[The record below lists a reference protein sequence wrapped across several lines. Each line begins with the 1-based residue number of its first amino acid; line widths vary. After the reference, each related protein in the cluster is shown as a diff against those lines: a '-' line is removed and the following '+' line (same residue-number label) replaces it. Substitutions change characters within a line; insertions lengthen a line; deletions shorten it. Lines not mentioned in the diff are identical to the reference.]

1 VRIEIQQAIAQT
13 PNADRVQAN
22 VSNPQVAES
31 VRHAQNMAEKVESQ
45 MKAEVVVELNKS
57 ENIEP
62 IKDEERKRKALLTRK
77 EEEKESKG
85 KSEKENESEE
95 KNKNPKDEKIHREGR
110 KIDIRA

>member
-1 VRIEIQQAIAQT
+1 VRVEIQQAIAQT
-13 PNADRVQAN
+13 PNVDRFQVN

-31 VRHAQNMAEKVESQ
+31 IRHAQNMAEKVESQ

-62 IKDEERKRKALLTRK
+62 VKDDERKRKALLTRK
-77 EEEKESKG
+77 EEEKENKG

-95 KNKNPKDEKIHREGR
+95 KSKEPKDDKIHRERR

>member
-1 VRIEIQQAIAQT
+1 MRVEIQQAIAQT
-13 PNADRVQAN
+13 PNVDRVQVN

-31 VRHAQNMAEKVESQ
+31 IRHAQNIAEKVESQ
-45 MKAEVVVELNKS
+45 MKAEVVVEINKS

-77 EEEKESKG
+77 GEEKEER
-85 KSEKENESEE
+85 SEKENEREE
-95 KNKNPKDEKIHREGR
+95 KNKNQKDKKIHREGR

>member
-1 VRIEIQQAIAQT
+1 VRVEIQQAIAQT
-13 PNADRVQAN
+13 PNLDRVQVN

-31 VRHAQNMAEKVESQ
+31 IRHAQNIAEKVKSQ
-45 MKAEVVVELNKS
+45 MKAEVVVEINKS
-57 ENIEP
+57 ENIQP

-77 EEEKESKG
+77 GEEKEER
-85 KSEKENESEE
+85 SEKENDREE

>member
-1 VRIEIQQAIAQT
+1 VRVEIQQAIAQT
-13 PNADRVQAN
+13 PNVDRVQVN

-31 VRHAQNMAEKVESQ
+31 IRHAQNIAEKVESQ
-45 MKAEVVVELNKS
+45 MKAEVVVEINKS

-77 EEEKESKG
+77 GEEKEER
-85 KSEKENESEE
+85 SEKENEREE
-95 KNKNPKDEKIHREGR
+95 KNKNQKDKKIHREGR

>member
-1 VRIEIQQAIAQT
+1 MRVEIQQAIAQT
-13 PNADRVQAN
+13 PNVDRVQVN
-22 VSNPQVAES
+22 ISNPQVAES
-31 VRHAQNMAEKVESQ
+31 VRHAQNMAEKEESQ

-62 IKDEERKRKALLTRK
+62 VKDDERKRKALLTRK
-77 EEEKESKG
+77 EEEKENKG

-95 KNKNPKDEKIHREGR
+95 KSKEPKDDKIHRERR